1 MVKLPTLAKV
11 EPSFLNLIKRLY
23 PDSAELTHDD
33 RFLIA
38 MNSLWSTGAGTT
50 GHLNQ
55 PRFYKFNQRVPF
67 DVIDP
72 PSVTVSTDLST
83 VVQNR
88 AREIVNRDQPIKLF
102 WSGGIDSTL
111 TASSILTEISHTDQ
125 IEVYH
130 TCESIRENPY
140 FYDYIKKFNVRTRMW
155 SDEWVTQ
162 FGSQD
167 LLVTGTS
174 SDEITASLD
183 RSFYDEHGAWLD
195 QPWQV
200 FFKSR
205 GYNDTFITRCEQLFS
220 QSHSPITTV
229 FDARWW
235 FYFYI
240 RHTNYARRDWDYNL
254 ENDFANNN
262 IQFFNC
268 NAFDS
273 WSILNKESLIG
284 QEYRHY
290 KQPFKDVIYQYWGN
304 QEFQLLKEKVNS
316 PVSARWI
323 LKKMSKFN
331 QQYMFIYKNN
341 LNQYRPFRPTQ
352 YPYVS
357 TADAIAALEQIQH
370 EI

>member
-33 RFLIA
+33 KFLIA
-38 MNSLWSTGAGTT
+38 MNSIWSTSASNT
-50 GHLNQ
+50 GHVNQ
-55 PRFYKFNQRVPF
+55 PRFYKFNQRVQF
-67 DVIDP
+67 DVIDS
-72 PSVTVSTDLST
+72 PSITVATDLST

-88 AREIVNRDQPIKLF
+88 AQEIINQGQPIKLF

-111 TASSILTEISHTDQ
+111 TASSILAELKHTDQ

-155 SDEWVTQ
+155 SDEWVSPFDT
-162 FGSQD
+162 QD

-174 SDEITASLD
+174 ADEITGSLD
-183 RSFYDEHGAWLD
+183 RSFYDEYGTWLT

-200 FFKSR
+200 FFKTQQC
-205 GYNDTFITRCEQLFS
+205 NDSFITRCEQLFS
-220 QSHSPITTV
+220 ESQSPITTV

-254 ENDFANNN
+254 ENNFANNN

-273 WSILNKESLIG
+273 WVMLNKESLIG
-284 QEYRHY
+284 REYYHY
-290 KQPFKDVIYQYWGN
+290 KQPFKDAIYKYWDN
-304 QEFQLLKEKVNS
+304 QEFLVHKEKVNS

-331 QQYMFIYKNN
+331 QQYLFIYKTNTGK
-341 LNQYRPFRPTQ
+341 YKPFKPSQ
-352 YPYVS
+352 YPFVS
-357 TADAIAALEQIQH
+357 VNNTIAALEQIEH